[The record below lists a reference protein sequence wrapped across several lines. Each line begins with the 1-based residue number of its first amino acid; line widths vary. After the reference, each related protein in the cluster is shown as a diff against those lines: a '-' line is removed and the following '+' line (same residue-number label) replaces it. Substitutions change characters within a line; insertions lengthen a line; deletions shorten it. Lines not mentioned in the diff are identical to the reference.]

1 MYNAVDVTVDTTRQ
15 RECYYLELLWN
26 YIIIHIIMDN

>member
-1 MYNAVDVTVDTTRQ
+1 MYNDAYVTVDTTGQ

-26 YIIIHIIMDN
+26 YILIHIIMDN